1 MSMTATERLQATP
14 TVYINNERTRVTEWR
29 FATDASTGWHR
40 HEYDYVV
47 VPLAH
52 GKLRIVGHGGEETV
66 SEMRSGMPYFR
77 EAGVEHDVI
86 NASGC
91 EYAFMEIEFK

>member
-1 MSMTATERLQATP
+1 MSASDRPQATP
-14 TVYINNERTRVTEWR
+14 TVYINNERTRVTQWR
-29 FATDASTGWHR
+29 FGVDASTGWHR

-47 VPLAH
+47 VPLAD
-52 GKLRIVGHGGEETV
+52 GKLRIVGQDGEESV

-91 EYAFMEIEFK
+91 EYVFMEIEFK